1 MLPAFIIYFFSIEKR
16 VGRNYWKSGL
26 FLLYGSPVCIAAAN
40 PNANAQVCI
49 LIQLQTTTDQKEPK
63 RDPTLFQKWQI

>member
-1 MLPAFIIYFFSIEKR
+1 MSSNASCIYNLFFLYRKAGWQE
-16 VGRNYWKSGL
+16 
-26 FLLYGSPVCIAAAN
+26 LLEIGSFSALAAD